1 MRPDGSSKY
10 AGVMG
15 IHRNHAYIHL
25 CIYFPDIYYY
35 LSSDPRKVRDE
46 FKIKTSIAGG
56 IFFTFFGV
64 MMLLFIRKSN
74 EETMDYQKQPKIK
87 I

>member
-1 MRPDGSSKY
+1 MNDKEYICQYRTYLLFKSKIGSHKK
-10 AGVMG
+10 
-15 IHRNHAYIHL
+15 I
-25 CIYFPDIYYY
+25 YY